1 MEGIILTLMA
11 IVDPGDEVIIGD
23 PAYTNYEAQIR
34 LLNGQPVTVTLD
46 GQVYSDVV
54 TSNAWSVTI
63 PAAAVG
69 ALADG
74 SFFLTAAV
82 SDLAGNAATPA
93 STGLDVDT
101 TADATPAAVLDVPDL
116 TINAVEA
123 PSVSFTVS
131 GLDADASGVVTFSD
145 GRSLYHTG
153 DTWIFSDMALIQEI
167 HAPEIIL
174 IQAGGG
180 PYSISLNAKA
190 NGRMI
195 TERLVDGAHFHPA
208 ASNDGT
214 AAGAALYLL
223 HSHHRCQRTPELRH
237 AYLGREYSDRQIE
250 QALAD
255 AGLAAE
261 PLDRASL
268 LACAAAGG
276 LSVTVNSILIL
287 PTPPA
292 IFRID
297 HLWQN
302 LTNVPPYTW
311 DQVKLTPLS
320 TAFPILYIAV
330 GAVFLGTILQ
340 RRLPSS
346 LAESPLLWILLAS
359 AFATLILLLAK
370 SLNYTWYLIGA
381 AIIASLTLLII
392 ANSPLGRRGIL
403 MIAAIALI
411 AGMPATFQNV
421 QAEIRKRALVL
432 DGTAR
437 SSALI
442 STAHQLCQGNNA
454 HIILDMLIPAPES
467 SAQHVI
473 PLRDAVRM
481 ADVKEDIAHKRPI
494 IFISHEHMLTDFSP
508 AERRLIEPVNA
519 HFAIIRHSAHP
530 GYLFR
535 IGDGCRQ
542 K

>member
-1 MEGIILTLMA
+1 MHFTRLLQTRGVFVFVLIILFLFEASLISYRNNEAILQATSSDEALFLLEAVNLYLKFFKTLDPNILHIGFPGPYGHPFWLLLASVMKGAEFAALQVVLVTTLLFLSLKYVAVMFWRETLAFRMDGDCANMLAMA
-11 IVDPGDEVIIGD
+11 LLVSPGLFFYGKIISPEFQTLALVSAGIYFVTRAIINGRAISWLGLFLFFLATYTKLSNLPFFAAAWLATVII
-23 PAYTNYEAQIR
+23 AYRKRGTAYALR
-34 LLNGQPVTVTLD
+34 LLFI
-46 GQVYSDVV
+46 S
-54 TSNAWSVTI
+54 
-63 PAAAVG
+63 
-69 ALADG
+69 
-74 SFFLTAAV
+74 
-82 SDLAGNAATPA
+82 
-93 STGLDVDT
+93 
-101 TADATPAAVLDVPDL
+101 
-116 TINAVEA
+116 
-123 PSVSFTVS
+123 
-131 GLDADASGVVTFSD
+131 
-145 GRSLYHTG
+145 
-153 DTWIFSDMALIQEI
+153 
-167 HAPEIIL
+167 IL
-174 IQAGGG
+174 IF
-180 PYSISLNAKA
+180 
-190 NGRMI
+190 I
-195 TERLVDGAHFHPA
+195 TA
-208 ASNDGT
+208 T
-214 AAGAALYLL
+214 
-223 HSHHRCQRTPELRH
+223 
-237 AYLGREYSDRQIE
+237 
-250 QALAD
+250 
-255 AGLAAE
+255 
-261 PLDRASL
+261 L

-370 SLNYTWYLIGA
+370 SLNYTWYLFGA

-392 ANSPLGRRGIL
+392 ASSTLGRRGIL
-403 MIAAIALI
+403 MIAAIAII